1 MVGMEGGI
9 LQVYPRG
16 SVDTLPF
23 VTMGSGS
30 VAAMA
35 MFESRF
41 KEGITVCLSVGPP
54 IHVYQLVL
62 INNLSQ
68 YYHQFECLES

>member
-9 LQVYPRG
+9 LQVYPHG
-16 SVDTLPF
+16 SVGTLPF
-23 VTMGSGS
+23 VTMGCGS
-30 VAAMA
+30 VGAMA
-35 MFESRF
+35 IFESRL
-41 KEGITVCLSVGPP
+41 KEGMTVCLSVGPP

-62 INNLSQ
+62 INYLSQ